1 MAISQAIQTEIQ
13 ESLQKTITSNTLKKC
28 TEKKFSSGK
37 DDNPQG

>member
-13 ESLQKTITSNTLKKC
+13 ESLQKTITSNTLKMC
-28 TEKKFSSGK
+28 TENKFSGK